1 MTAVTLVSATY
12 LLAMI
17 MAAMPTSGT
26 ESSLILDMAARTR
39 LTNVYLWLYRSKR
52 ERKAE
57 IAVLSSSAET

>member
-26 ESSLILDMAARTR
+26 ESSLIL
-39 LTNVYLWLYRSKR
+39 
-52 ERKAE
+52 E
-57 IAVLSSSAET
+57 SSHTPNKCLPLVV